1 MHNKSD
7 QPSIVF
13 DPAKDLSNI
22 QKHNGISLHE
32 ANAFEWDSALV
43 WTDKRKNYEEERQI
57 ALGYIGLRLFVLV
70 FVHREH
76 ECRVISLRKANARE
90 INHYEQTQ
98 NSFTHSRR

>member
-22 QKHNGISLHE
+22 QKHNGISLRE

-70 FVHREH
+70 FVDRED
-76 ECRVISLRKANARE
+76 ECRIISLRKANQRE
-90 INHYEQTQ
+90 E
-98 NSFTHSRR
+98 SRYAET